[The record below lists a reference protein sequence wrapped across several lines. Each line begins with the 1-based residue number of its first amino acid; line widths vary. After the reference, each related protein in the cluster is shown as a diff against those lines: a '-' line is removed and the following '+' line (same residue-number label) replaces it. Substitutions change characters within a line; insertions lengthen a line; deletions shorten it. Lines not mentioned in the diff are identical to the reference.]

1 MSNEKRVEVFIPKGY
16 VNEEPNLLVG
26 VNGVNYLLPRGK
38 TSLVPACV
46 AAEVERSR
54 RAQTQ
59 LDRKMDELLS
69 GE

>member
-1 MSNEKRVEVFIPKGY
+1 MVDEKRVEVFIPKGY

-38 TSLVPACV
+38 TSLVPQCV
-46 AAEVERSR
+46 ADEVERSGK
-54 RAQTQ
+54 AQTA
-59 LDRKMDELLS
+59 LDRKMDELLA

>member
-1 MSNEKRVEVFIPKGY
+1 MSNEKRVEVFVPKGY

-38 TSLVPACV
+38 TSLVPKCV
-46 AAEVERSR
+46 AQEVERSR
-54 RAQTQ
+54 GAQTA
-59 LDRKMDELLS
+59 LDRKMDELLA

>member
-1 MSNEKRVEVFIPKGY
+1 MSNEKRVEVFVPKGY

-38 TSLVPACV
+38 TSLVPQCV
-46 AAEVERSR
+46 ADELERSR
-54 RAQTQ
+54 SAQTA
-59 LDRKMDELLS
+59 LDRKMDELLA

>member
-1 MSNEKRVEVFIPKGY
+1 MGEEKRVEVFIPKGY

-26 VNGVNYLLPRGK
+26 VNGMNYLLPRGK

-46 AAEVERSR
+46 ARELERSQK
-54 RAQTQ
+54 AQAE
-59 LDRKMDELLS
+59 LDRKMDEMLA